1 MLIRLARE
9 TDYAAAVKLYAE
21 FGGDVPGIS
30 GDEGLARWREILA
43 HPGTSVIVA
52 ADEGKDATAGGQE
65 KGQACDPDPSCV
77 PVCAIVTLHVLPNM
91 TYLGRPYALIENV
104 ITSQRY
110 RGKGLGRLVMER
122 AIDMAWEAGA
132 YKIMLL
138 TGKGRKDGGAKGF
151 YESMGFSDEDKHG
164 MTLRKLPTRK

>member
-9 TDYAAAVKLYAE
+9 TDYAFAVELYAE
-21 FGGDVPGIS
+21 FGGAVPGIS
-30 GDEGLARWREILA
+30 GEEGLAQWRTLLA
-43 HPGTSVIVA
+43 HPGTSVVVA
-52 ADEGKDATAGGQE
+52 VDQE
-65 KGQACDPDPSCV
+65 SEAKAVARQICA

-104 ITSQRY
+104 ITSQEY
-110 RGKGLGRLVMER
+110 RGQGLGRQVMER
-122 AIDMAWEAGA
+122 AIDMAWEANA

-151 YESMGFSDEDKHG
+151 YESLGFSDEDKYG
-164 MTLRKLPTRK
+164 MTLRKLPARK

>member
-9 TDYAAAVKLYAE
+9 TDYAFAVELYAE
-21 FGGDVPGIS
+21 FGGAVPGIS
-30 GDEGLARWREILA
+30 GEEGLAQWRSLLA

-52 ADEGKDATAGGQE
+52 VDQESEATAGKADKAKAARQIC
-65 KGQACDPDPSCV
+65 A

-104 ITSQRY
+104 ITSQEY
-110 RGKGLGRLVMER
+110 RGQGLGRQVMAR
-122 AIDMAWEAGA
+122 AIDMAWEANA

-138 TGKGRKDGGAKGF
+138 TGKGRKDGGTKGF
-151 YESMGFSDEDKHG
+151 YESLGFSDEDKYG
-164 MTLRKLPTRK
+164 MTLRKLPSRK

>member
-9 TDYAAAVKLYAE
+9 TDFAAVVELYAE

-30 GDEGLARWREILA
+30 GDEGLVRWREILA

-52 ADEGKDATAGGQE
+52 VDEGNDATAGGQE
-65 KGQACDPDPSCV
+65 KGQACDPTCV

-91 TYLGRPYALIENV
+91 TYLGRPYALVENV
-104 ITSQRY
+104 ITSQAY
-110 RGKGLGRLVMER
+110 RGQGIGRQVMER
-122 AIDMAWEAGA
+122 AIDMAWDANA

-151 YESMGFSDEDKHG
+151 YESLGFSDEDKYG
-164 MTLRKLPTRK
+164 MTLRKLPARK

>member
-1 MLIRLARE
+1 MRLARE
-9 TDYAAAVKLYAE
+9 TDYASVVELYAE
-21 FGGDVPGIS
+21 FGGVVPGIS
-30 GDEGLARWREILA
+30 GEEGLAQWRTLLA

-52 ADEGKDATAGGQE
+52 VDESKKATVAEQE
-65 KGQACDPDPSCV
+65 SDQT
-77 PVCAIVTLHVLPNM
+77 CAPICSIVTLHVLPNM

-110 RGKGLGRLVMER
+110 RGQGLGRQVMER
-122 AIDMAWEAGA
+122 AIDMAWQAGA

-151 YESMGFSDEDKHG
+151 YESLGFSDEDKYG
-164 MTLRKLPTRK
+164 MTLRKLPARK